1 MPLTYHPKPGT
12 ILMCDFSEGFKE
24 PEMVKNRPV
33 IVISPKLKR
42 RGNLATVVCIST
54 SKPPTMEPYH
64 CEIPRV
70 MLPNTGFFQ
79 GKPSWV
85 KGDMVYTVGFHRLNL
100 VKLKTK
106 CPRTGKRLYDT
117 RLLGPEKMKEV
128 YSCVLCAMN
137 LNHLTKHI

>member
-1 MPLTYHPKPGT
+1 MALIYHPEPGT

-24 PEMVKNRPV
+24 PEMVKVRPV

-42 RGNLATVVCIST
+42 RANLVTVACVST
-54 SKPPTMEPYH
+54 VEPPTMESYH

-79 GKPSWV
+79 KKPSWV

-100 VKLKTK
+100 VKLNTR
-106 CPRTGKRLYDT
+106 CPKTGKRLYET
-117 RLLGPEKMKEV
+117 RLIGPDKMKEI
-128 YSCVLCAMN
+128 YSCVLSAMN
-137 LNHLTKHI
+137 LAHLNEHL